1 MKLSHIAFR
10 NIMRN
15 RRRSIL
21 SGSAIA
27 VATMSIVLL
36 FGMLE
41 GMLADMARNEQ
52 RYQTGMIQ
60 VRNAE
65 FAKYERLNPSH
76 LIIRDAD
83 RTVKSFQSY
92 PWVTAHSERIN
103 FPGRIY
109 RDEREFNIQGKAV
122 DFKLEKDFQQI
133 DEVLAAGR
141 FPEPGKREAV
151 IGIKLAQ
158 RMGIDLTDDEPD
170 KITILTTKAN
180 RQTKFFT
187 AEVVG
192 LLAFPVG
199 ALNGTQVLMPLDTIR
214 DLLLMNDGL
223 SEILLMVDESVL
235 DADAAAETL
244 RNEQGGIYPEL
255 SIQSWLET
263 NLIWGM
269 MQLAVN
275 IYNIFA
281 LFFFIL
287 GSSVII
293 NTTIMVIYERMKE
306 IGTLGAMGMRGG
318 ELTRLFFLE
327 AFFISAMGALAG
339 TAVGIIIILVTGK
352 TGIPLGDM
360 VEGMEG
366 FSMSNYLYLG
376 LSIKNTVIVF
386 IYSVTIASLSTF
398 IPSRKA
404 SRIEPVDALRA
415 I

>member
-1 MKLSHIAFR
+1 MKLSRIAFR

-41 GMLADMARNEQ
+41 GMLDDMARNEQ
-52 RYQTGMIQ
+52 RYQTGMVQI
-60 VRNAE
+60 RNAD
-65 FAKYERLNPSH
+65 FVKYERLNPSH
-76 LIIRDAD
+76 LFIRNAGE
-83 RTVKSFQSY
+83 TVEAFRSY
-92 PWVTAHSERIN
+92 PWVTAVSERID
-103 FPGRIY
+103 FPGRVY
-109 RDEREFNIQGKAV
+109 RDEREFNVLGKGV
-122 DFKLEKDFQQI
+122 DFELEKEFQQL
-133 DEVLAAGR
+133 DESLAMGR
-141 FPEPGKREAV
+141 FPEPGSREAV
-151 IGIKLAQ
+151 VGIKLAQ

-187 AEVVG
+187 VEVVG
-192 LLAFPVG
+192 LLAYPVS
-199 ALNGTQVLMPLDTIR
+199 ALNGTHVLIPLDTAR
-214 DLLLMNDGL
+214 DLLLMEDGL
-223 SEILLMVDESVL
+223 SEILLMVDEKIL
-235 DADAAAETL
+235 DANSAAATL
-244 RNEQGGIYPEL
+244 RNDLAVTYPDL

-269 MQLAVN
+269 MQLAAN

-281 LFFFIL
+281 LFFFVL

-293 NTTIMVIYERMKE
+293 NTTIMVIFERMKE
-306 IGTLGAMGMRGG
+306 IGTLEAMGMRGR

-327 AFFISAMGALAG
+327 AFYISVMGALAG
-339 TAVGIIIILVTGK
+339 TFLGIIIILATGK

-366 FSMSNYLYLG
+366 FSMSNYLYMG
-376 LSIKNTVIVF
+376 LSLKNTLLVF
-386 IYSVTIASLSTF
+386 VYSVTVASLATF
-398 IPSRKA
+398 IPSRRAAK
-404 SRIEPVDALRA
+404 IEPVEALKA